1 MSLTILCAALLAT
14 GGLLTFRALVPARPP
29 LAADLARLLGS
40 TSADADLAT
49 AGALER
55 LLDSWEATR
64 PSPALRT
71 DLDITAVSWQQLLHR
86 CVLGG
91 VVTAGSAIMIALAAA
106 LTGVSL
112 SGSVLAIGGLLLA
125 AFAGAMPV
133 LAVRRDASARRRQV
147 RATLPGYLDLVT
159 VVLAAGDSL
168 EAGLRHCARLGSG
181 WIYQRIQ
188 DALDEAALRRVS
200 AADAFSQLGTAIGVT
215 ELVDLADSLAVAST
229 GGTGIRSSLAVRASA
244 LREHQLADVETT
256 AGRMTEG
263 MAFPLA
269 CLVIGFIIL
278 IGYPAIVGLS
288 TGLASP

>member
-1 MSLTILCAALLAT
+1 
-14 GGLLTFRALVPARPP
+14 
-29 LAADLARLLGS
+29 LLGS
-40 TSADADLAT
+40 TGANADLAT
-49 AGALER
+49 AGTLER

-71 DLDITAVSWQQLLHR
+71 DLDITAISWQQLLRR
-86 CVLGG
+86 CVLG
-91 VVTAGSAIMIALAAA
+91 VTVTAGCAIMIALAAA

-133 LAVRRDASARRRQV
+133 LTVRRRRHV

-200 AADAFSQLGTAIGVT
+200 AADAFSQLGAAIGVT